1 MSSAAYHEW
10 ADQAALLVVRNL
22 PQALFVVL
30 VAVVLGLILKDALN
44 GATRRTFL
52 NPDKWQPLTLVDI
65 KNLSHNTRRYRFA
78 LPHQEQLLGLPLGQH
93 ISIKGVDEGGR
104 EVMRPYTPTSEI
116 HQRGH
121 VDFVIKLYDDGQM
134 SQVLAS
140 LDVGAVLLFKG
151 PKGRF
156 RYERGSKKAIGMI
169 AGGSGITP
177 MYQVAQ
183 EILRDPN
190 DTTSLS
196 LIYAN
201 VNEDDILLRQE
212 LDQLAETHSNFSV
225 YYVLNNPPKGWQGG
239 KGFVTAD
246 MIKKNLPAPG
256 TDVLVLRCGPGP
268 MNRAME
274 AHMDALGYTN
284 GQQFQF

>member
-1 MSSAAYHEW
+1 MEASAQAW
-10 ADQAALLVVRNL
+10 VDQAVLMVVRNL

-30 VAVVLGLILKDALN
+30 VALVAGLVLKDAWN
-44 GATRRTFL
+44 GLSRRPFL

-65 KNLSHNTRRYRFA
+65 KQLSHNTRRFRFA
-78 LPHQEQLLGLPLGQH
+78 LPHQEQQLGLPLGQH
-93 ISIKGVDEGGR
+93 ISIKGLDADGR

-116 HQRGH
+116 GQRGH
-121 VDFVIKLYDDGQM
+121 VDFVIKLYPDGQM
-134 SQVLAS
+134 SQILAGM
-140 LDVGAVLLFKG
+140 DVGGVLLFKG

-190 DTTSLS
+190 DPTALS

-201 VNEDDILLRQE
+201 VAEEDILLRQE
-212 LDQLAETHSNFSV
+212 LDALAAQHPNFSV
-225 YYVLNNPPKGWQGG
+225 YYVLNNPPKGWAGG

-246 MIKKNLPAPG
+246 MIKKHLPAPG

-268 MNRAME
+268 MNKAME
-274 AHMDALGYTN
+274 AHLDALGYTN